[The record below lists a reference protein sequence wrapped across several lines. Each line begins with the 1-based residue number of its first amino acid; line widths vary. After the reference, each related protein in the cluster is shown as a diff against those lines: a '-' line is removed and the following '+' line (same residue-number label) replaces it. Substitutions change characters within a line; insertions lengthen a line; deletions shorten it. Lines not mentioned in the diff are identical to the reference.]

1 MARESRPS
9 AARRDTATR
18 RAPPPRPKRDPR
30 DSRIASQKG
39 ELTRLRQEN
48 KRLTDER
55 RRFSSVA
62 TPTRRSRALANL
74 TAATQQA
81 AEAVAASRRVDA
93 IVLQPL
99 TPPIR
104 TGLEMAAAIN
114 RELREMTIETRRVVR
129 DLARAPHAEEQTSQ
143 TVGVMDAPRDLER
156 PPRSQGGSIPQDAQR
171 QLEALQKRYR
181 DRFAALADEWSRKM
195 IVGVVEQSTAQ
206 LAHGLKDA
214 ATRMEIIST
223 MSEPRMRAIVEAS
236 TKSCAQLI
244 TRIPEKYLGE
254 VQIAVMSAITT
265 GSGLEEL
272 VPYLTKR
279 YEGDARH
286 AHLTALDQVRKA
298 SESINAARV
307 QALGSEEFVW
317 IHVGGER
324 YPRPL
329 HVSYS
334 GKTFRYDDLPI
345 IDERTGVRGK
355 PGDAIGCR
363 CRQRAIFRFT
373 RNDNP

>member
-1 MARESRPS
+1 MARATTATAHPS
-9 AARRDTATR
+9 APAARRPERDR
-18 RAPPPRPKRDPR
+18 RDGL
-30 DSRIASQKG
+30 IASQKT
-39 ELTRLRQEN
+39 ELARLRQEN
-48 KRLTDER
+48 KRLTMER
-55 RRFSSVA
+55 RA
-62 TPTRRSRALANL
+62 IPKAKTRRDAALAAL
-74 TAATQQA
+74 TETVRRST
-81 AEAVAASRRVDA
+81 ESGSRKTGE
-93 IVLQPL
+93 IILPPL

-104 TGLEMAAAIN
+104 TGIEMGAAIA
-114 RELREMTIETRRVVR
+114 RELRAMTIETRAVVNS
-129 DLARAPHAEEQTSQ
+129 LSRAPDAQTSEV
-143 TVGVMDAPRDLER
+143 VGAMDAPPYDKER
-156 PPRSQGGSIPQDAQR
+156 WPKGGSGGSVPTEAKQR
-171 QLEALQKRYR
+171 LEALQKKYR
-181 DRFAALADEWSRKM
+181 ERFSALADEWSRKM

-206 LAHGLKDA
+206 LTHGLKDMA
-214 ATRMEIIST
+214 AQIEIRST
-223 MSEPRMRAIVEAS
+223 MAEPRMRAIVEAS
-236 TKSCAQLI
+236 TQSCAQLI

-334 GKTFRYDDLPI
+334 GKTFRYDDLPV

-373 RNDNP
+373 RQPA